1 MCGVNLGSLPDFV
14 LPDLSGSFF
23 RSMDM
28 RGLRWVL
35 AIVKDANMD
44 VLRLL
49 ESRHAR
55 LMMMNT
61 PLVTVVVKDP
71 VDIKSLCKDSGLRL
85 NILTDPQR
93 VLAGSIDN
101 CLMIIDKNGTIDS
114 SYNTLDITSLDR
126 LIQRLRY
133 LS

>member
-1 MCGVNLGSLPDFV
+1 LGSLPDFV

-61 PLVTVVVKDP
+61 PLVTVVVEDP